1 MLKRN
6 DRLNLRFARRIR
18 EATTDD
24 ILKKLD
30 RWKVMSKK
38 SSSTLAVDELLLGSM
53 FPRKTFNYHQGAS
66 ITSLDFDDSG
76 QYLISAGI
84 DKSIQLYDIYKG
96 VHYKDIQS
104 QKYGAHLARFTHK
117 ELNCL
122 YVSTA
127 EALSKDPVDNAI
139 RYLSLSDKKYIRY
152 FKGHKQQVISLEV
165 NPVHDTFITSSY
177 DNTVKLWDLRSPN
190 PVGNL
195 EMGQP
200 TLIAYDP
207 HGIAF
212 VVAKYPLYDDG
223 LGEILFFDTKTF
235 YQAPF
240 LTCKVQTNPKAKWTH
255 VLFANHGRFLMIS
268 TNISEHYIIDAFLG
282 ELLTTLVT
290 STSSETQLHSQYPLN
305 CTSCF
310 TPCGRYAICGTP
322 DNKLKLFNLQSIKS
336 SNGVSSIKN
345 SDNPKKLFPFKVI
358 PTNQGLPKII
368 AFNPKLLNIAT
379 ADNTVSLWQP
389 S

>member
-1 MLKRN
+1 
-6 DRLNLRFARRIR
+6 
-18 EATTDD
+18 
-24 ILKKLD
+24 
-30 RWKVMSKK
+30 MSKK
-38 SSSTLAVDELLLGSM
+38 SSSTLAVDERVLGGM
-53 FPRKTFNYHQGAS
+53 FPKKTFNHHQGAS

-76 QYLISAGI
+76 QYLISAGV

-127 EALSKDPVDNAI
+127 EAESSDPVDNAI

-152 FKGHKQQVISLEV
+152 FKGHKQQVICLEV

-177 DNTVKLWDLRSPN
+177 DNTVKLWDLRSSN
-190 PVGNL
+190 PVGSI

-200 TLIAYDP
+200 TLVAYDP

-212 VVAKYPLYDDG
+212 AVAKYPSGDG
-223 LGEILFFDTKTF
+223 LGEILFFDTKNF

-240 LTCKVQTNPKAKWTH
+240 LTCKVQTNPNARWTNI
-255 VLFANHGRFLMIS
+255 LFANHGRYLMIS
-268 TNISEHYIIDAFLG
+268 TDISDHYIVDAFLG
-282 ELLTTLVT
+282 ELLTTLAT
-290 STSSETQLHSQYPLN
+290 STSSEAKFLSKYPLN

-310 TPCGRYAICGTP
+310 TPCGRYVICGTP
-322 DNKLKLFNLQSIKS
+322 DNTLKFFDLLNIKSSDGTISIKS
-336 SNGVSSIKN
+336 
-345 SDNPKKLFPFKVI
+345 SDNPKKLLPFKTI
-358 PTNQGLPKII
+358 PTNQGLPKLI

-389 S
+389 V